1 MLYING
7 SNPVRSEATPDLTM
21 LKCLSS
27 AALCK
32 VANWTDAHVPRAD
45 RPVRFA
51 WCIIPGVR
59 WPDTLTYRLGSLPRL
74 SL

>member
-1 MLYING
+1 MD
-7 SNPVRSEATPDLTM
+7 SPDVAMVVALTDP
-21 LKCLSS
+21 CI
-27 AALCK
+27 AR
-32 VANWTDAHVPRAD
+32 VTRWTDASVPRAD